1 MNPYELLIELL
12 LTTRRLRATWTGQSA
27 LTSVGSVEFGL
38 LPNAQPAILPA
49 TFTIDLQPL
58 LTDVINGVIRDEMAL
73 QRTDEL
79 LPLRDLLA
87 PADFVTLSEELFAF
101 LWQEAQARGGG
112 GTERGG
118 AQKAWSDP
126 DQRLLRVWFAT
137 NRQPVDV
144 ANLAQGF
151 AVARSADGL
160 TYGICHVYIPE
171 SHKPGSVGTPWWRRW
186 IRLQPDDNLKLRA
199 IQGLAHDQF
208 WADLADKMASWW
220 QPGERNMF
228 VLIHGYNVG
237 FDDAAIRAAQIGYD
251 LKV

>member
-27 LTSVGSVEFGL
+27 LTPVGSMEFGL
-38 LPNAQPAILPA
+38 IPNAQPAILPS

-58 LTDVINGVIRDEMAL
+58 LTDVINGVILDAMAL

-87 PADFVTLSEELFAF
+87 PADFVTLSEGLYDF
-101 LWQEAQARGGG
+101 LWQEAKARGGG

-144 ANLAQGF
+144 VNLAQGF
-151 AVARSADGL
+151 DVARSADGL

-186 IRLQPDDNLKLRA
+186 IRLQPDD
-199 IQGLAHDQF
+199 
-208 WADLADKMASWW
+208 
-220 QPGERNMF
+220 
-228 VLIHGYNVG
+228 
-237 FDDAAIRAAQIGYD
+237 
-251 LKV
+251 